1 MRLRSFSV
9 TLGLFCLLGIGVAPA
24 ASADPPTSPDQCSA
38 ADYSGDIRLGP
49 EVLARR
55 GPVGRELIGYRRFGG
70 LTSQSFLTRY
80 WDPSAGGTGGWRYPP
95 DDGFVVGP
103 GGRPIEWTSSL
114 PAGLRVDRF
123 GSEYGAFLA
132 PSGTPYA
139 RRSLPPQSLHV
150 YDAAYACNYHDYRVI
165 KAFPAL
171 TGPIAAA
178 FAQPGGG
185 LQYELKGELI
195 PGAPER
201 LSVVWLVDN
210 GYLSR
215 LN

>member
-1 MRLRSFSV
+1 MRLRSLSV
-9 TLGLFCLLGIGVAPA
+9 TFGLLCLVGLGVAPV
-24 ASADPPTSPDQCSA
+24 ASADTSPEQCST
-38 ADYSGDIRLGP
+38 ADYSGDVRLGP

-70 LTSQSFLTRY
+70 LTSQSFLSRY
-80 WDPSAGGTGGWRYPP
+80 WDPSASGWHYPP
-95 DDGFVVGP
+95 ADGFVVGI
-103 GGRPIEWTSSL
+103 GGRPVEWISSL

-139 RRSLPPQSLHV
+139 WRSLPPQSLHV
-150 YDAAYACNYHDYRVI
+150 YDAAYACNYHDYQVVR
-165 KAFPAL
+165 AFPAL

-185 LQYELKGELI
+185 LQYQLKGSLI
-195 PGAPER
+195 PGAPAQ
-201 LSVVWLVDN
+201 LNVLWLVDH
-210 GYLSR
+210 GYLRR